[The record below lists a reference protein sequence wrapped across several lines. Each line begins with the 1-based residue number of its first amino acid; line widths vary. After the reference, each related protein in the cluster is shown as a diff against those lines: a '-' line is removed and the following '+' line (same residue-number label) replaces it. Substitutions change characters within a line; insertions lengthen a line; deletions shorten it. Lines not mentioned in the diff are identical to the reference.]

1 MNRFNRSIS
10 AFATAAALLALSP
23 PASAGEGRKTCDSL
37 FPDFTCSEREGRYD
51 GFVAPATAPYL
62 FEDPFITTG
71 VSAWWAWHQFAENS
85 PLEGGH
91 LNVMAVQLRAA
102 ITDRLGLIA
111 TMDGYT
117 IVEADT
123 GLPSPTGDVL
133 NTGRGINDLGLG
145 FKYLLVDMPEAGF
158 ALSPSMRFQIP
169 VGDRDVF
176 HGNGDG
182 IFLFDVSS
190 AYGYKGFHLLGDLGV
205 TIPVDNE
212 ANSTLLHGHLQMD
225 FPIIEQIRP
234 FAGVNWY
241 HYLASG
247 NGDQQVNTRLGTLQ
261 INTASAATGTKRVG
275 GLDYANLG
283 TSGITGNDIVS
294 GAVGIRFPV
303 TKNVSLSGAYEI
315 PLTDREDVLS
325 QRVTANVAYDF

>member
-1 MNRFNRSIS
+1 MTRFNRSLS
-10 AFATAAALLALSP
+10 VFATAAALLALP
-23 PASAGEGRKTCDSL
+23 PLASAGEGRKTCDSL
-37 FPDFTCSEREGRYD
+37 FPDLTCSEREGRYD

-62 FEDPFITTG
+62 FEDPFITTEL
-71 VSAWWAWHQFAENS
+71 SAWWAWHEFSEESA
-85 PLEGGH
+85 LEGGH
-91 LNVMAVQLRAA
+91 LNVMALQIRAA

-111 TMDGYT
+111 SMDGYT

-123 GLPSPTGDVL
+123 GLPGADVFD
-133 NTGRGINDLGLG
+133 TARGINDLGLG
-145 FKYLLVDMPEAGF
+145 FKYLLVDMPEHGF

-182 IFLFDVSS
+182 IFLFDLSS
-190 AYGYKGFHLLGDLGV
+190 AWGYKGFHLLSDLGV

-212 ANSTLLHGHLQMD
+212 DNSTLLHGHLQMD
-225 FPIIEQIRP
+225 FPIIDQIRP

-247 NGDQQVNTRLGTLQ
+247 NGAQELNTRLGTLSA
-261 INTASAATGTKRVG
+261 NTAAMATDTRRIG

-283 TSGITGNDIVS
+283 SSGISGNDIVS

-315 PLTDREDVLS
+315 PLTKREDVLK
-325 QRVTANVAYDF
+325 QRVTANIAYTF